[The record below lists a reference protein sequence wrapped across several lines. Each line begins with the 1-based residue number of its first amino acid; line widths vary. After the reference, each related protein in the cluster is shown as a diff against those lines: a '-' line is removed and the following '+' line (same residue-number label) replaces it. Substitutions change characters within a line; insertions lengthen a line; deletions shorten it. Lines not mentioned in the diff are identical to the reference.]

1 VHKAQLRQFS
11 RHQLR
16 QFTRRERGLTRHHT
30 VSPGETAWS
39 ICNDAGISLAE
50 LGEMNRHVV
59 LDDLRP
65 GDRLQLPV
73 VLGLQ
78 HFSSDPVTLGATSSR
93 AASSEDASSSSSSE
107 AGEDAWLMISDP
119 PTAASQA
126 GSSSKWMLAPQGDDP
141 SSGTTTS
148 SSHHSSNGTGHI
160 SSLSNGHAASHSS
173 SSSSS
178 SEGGLRFSLG
188 RLFSNDNSSSSWGV
202 TSSGEEEADSQAL
215 VTSPAAAAVAHAV
228 ASGHAPKDGLVAVKI
243 QYPDALGMMTSDLR
257 NLRAVSAFLSKTE
270 IKFDLVSAVD
280 ELQKQIHLEFD
291 FMR

>member
-11 RHQLR
+11 SHQLR

-50 LGEMNRHVV
+50 LGDMNRHVA
-59 LDDLRP
+59 LDKLRP

-78 HFSSDPVTLGATSSR
+78 HFSSDPVTLGDATSR
-93 AASSEDASSSSSSE
+93 AVSSEDASSSSSGSE
-107 AGEDAWLMISDP
+107 AGADAWLMISDA

-126 GSSSKWMLAPQGDDP
+126 GSSGNKWMLAPQGEEP
-141 SSGTTTS
+141 STS
-148 SSHHSSNGTGHI
+148 SSHHHSSNGTGHI
-160 SSLSNGHAASHSS
+160 SSSLSNGHATTLAAATHN
-173 SSSSS
+173 S

-188 RLFSNDNSSSSWGV
+188 RLFSNSSSRWGV
-202 TSSGEEEADSQAL
+202 TSSGEEDADSQAP

-228 ASGHAPKDGLVAVKI
+228 ASGHAPKDSLVAVKI
-243 QYPDALGMMTSDLR
+243 QYPDALGMMTSDLH

-280 ELQKQIHLEFD
+280 ELKKQIHLEFD